1 MAQRYAKDQPSGFAN
16 RIERVA
22 IVGAGG
28 SVGKRITN
36 ELLKTGKHTIT
47 ALSRKDSNSLLPDGV
62 KVVRVDYNDEEAV
75 TAALKGQQFLIIS
88 LAVNAPPDTESKIIR
103 AAGAAGVPYI
113 MPNTYGG
120 DLTNETLMKEIVI
133 GGGYLKAIAEI
144 EAAGA
149 AWIALAC
156 GFWYEHSLTS
166 GEGWFGFDF
175 PKKRV
180 TFFDDGNTKI
190 NVSTWEQ
197 CGRAVAA
204 LLNLKELPEDENDS
218 TPALTNWANKP
229 VFMDS
234 FLVSQR
240 EIFDSWLR
248 VSGDKAEDWTIN
260 YEPAKARW
268 GRGMELLKKGDYSG
282 ISLAM
287 YARAF
292 HNGDGNYAKDHELV
306 NGLFGLPK
314 EDLDERTAVAK
325 GMMDRGYSYFGNR
338 V

>member
-1 MAQRYAKDQPSGFAN
+1 MARRYAKDQPSGFTN

-28 SVGKRITN
+28 SVGKRISN
-36 ELLKTGKHTIT
+36 ELLKNGKHTIT
-47 ALSRKDSNSLLPDGV
+47 ALSGKDSSAPLPDGINI
-62 KVVRVDYNDEEAV
+62 VRVDYSDEEAV

-88 LAVNAPPDTESKIIR
+88 LAVNAPPDTESKIIHT
-103 AAGAAGVPYI
+103 AGAAGVPYI

-120 DLTNETLMKEIVI
+120 DLTNETLIKEIVI
-133 GGGYLKAIAEI
+133 GGAYLKAIAEI
-144 EAAGA
+144 QDSGA

-156 GFWYEHSLTS
+156 GFWYEHSLTC

-175 PKKRV
+175 AKKRV

-190 NVSTWEQ
+190 N
-197 CGRAVAA
+197 
-204 LLNLKELPEDENDS
+204 ELPEDENDS
-218 TPALTNWANKP
+218 TPALANWVNKP

-248 VSGDKAEDWTIN
+248 VSGDKADDWTIN

-268 GRGMELLKKGDYSG
+268 ARGMELLRKGDLSG
-282 ISLAM
+282 LNLVM
-287 YARAF
+287 YARVF
-292 HNGDGNYAKDHELV
+292 HNGEGNYAKDHELV
-306 NGLFGLPK
+306 NELFGLPK

-325 GMMDRGYSYFGNR
+325 GMMDWGYNYFGNR